1 MPERARQSLR
11 AQMQDALRAGQEL
24 DPAAVRRLAEFQI
37 IGATP
42 TRGMVTQDPV
52 RITQEMNLAQD
63 GANAGD
69 DGLQGLARVQN
80 QNNTRL
86 INVMNEAGANRG
98 DAPAAAGQ
106 RAIGRDP
113 GAR

>member
-24 DPAAVRRLAEFQI
+24 DPAAVRRLAEFQT

-52 RITQEMNLAQD
+52 RITQEMNLAKM
-63 GANAGD
+63 GPMLGMMACKVWRGC
-69 DGLQGLARVQN
+69 R
-80 QNNTRL
+80 TRTT
-86 INVMNEAGANRG
+86 
-98 DAPAAAGQ
+98 
-106 RAIGRDP
+106 P
-113 GAR
+113 G